1 MVQGRVLGVDFE
13 WRGQKLR
20 VLNTYAPAAPGGRRE
35 VFEELRAVCLTN
47 RILVLGGDFNV
58 CFEGPR
64 DFSLVHLGKL
74 LQDFDLVDSFKK
86 ANPGVEGVTWGNSRD
101 AQSRIDFVFLPV
113 EVPIVEAGIAP
124 VWFSDHHAM
133 AVSFV
138 LKGPNFGRGF
148 WKMNVGILREVE
160 FERGYK
166 DMYAGWVALKPM
178 FKSVVEWWEWVKWR
192 TKKRQ
197 LQGYFVEGNLR
208 RDCTWEGYRELQ
220 EQLRAALEERAKRFL
235 FTARREFVAKN

>member
-1 MVQGRVLGVDFE
+1 M
-13 WRGQKLR
+13 
-20 VLNTYAPAAPGGRRE
+20 
-35 VFEELRAVCLTN
+35 
-47 RILVLGGDFNV
+47 
-58 CFEGPR
+58 
-64 DFSLVHLGKL
+64 
-74 LQDFDLVDSFKK
+74 
-86 ANPGVEGVTWGNSRD
+86 
-101 AQSRIDFVFLPV
+101 
-113 EVPIVEAGIAP
+113 EAGIAP

-133 AVSFV
+133 TVSFV

-178 FKSVVEWWEWVKWR
+178 FKSVVEWWEWVKQR

-220 EQLRAALEERAKRFL
+220 EKLRAALEERAKRFL
-235 FTARREFVAKN
+235 FTARREFVEKNETCSSYFFNRAKEAKRRKVIKGLKGEGGSVQTGREEMMETVTKFYQELFRRREEGGRRGGGGGIFGIYGGSCSSRYSRGA